1 MLACFF
7 LFPQNLRGNGHQENH
22 RENNG
27 YDAYLVHDGHV
38 NFQNCNNRHKHQR
51 QDEGFRNAAEHFR
64 GTKTH
69 DSTPT
74 FPEFMGK
81 RPILI
86 FSLHLAE
93 SQRQNISSRTCL
105 FVQKTIYS
113 NLQFPNPTE
122 LTGKTVSKAVGERR
136 KMGKNE
142 IDLMVLGVLLAG
154 PAHGYYIKK
163 RIAISFGAQYP
174 NLSDSAIYPRL
185 LRFEKEGFIKSKIE
199 MQYNAP
205 NKKVYQLT
213 ENGMEKIKRLVATP
227 VQFRKVRNTDME
239 DLIVHALFFSFITK
253 EERRTIVEP
262 FFKYTKERYDDAIAK
277 MEKYKEQLDRFALA
291 LLESGIPLL
300 KANMEMYKKLMEM

>member
-1 MLACFF
+1 
-7 LFPQNLRGNGHQENH
+7 
-22 RENNG
+22 
-27 YDAYLVHDGHV
+27 
-38 NFQNCNNRHKHQR
+38 
-51 QDEGFRNAAEHFR
+51 
-64 GTKTH
+64 
-69 DSTPT
+69 
-74 FPEFMGK
+74 
-81 RPILI
+81 
-86 FSLHLAE
+86 
-93 SQRQNISSRTCL
+93 
-105 FVQKTIYS
+105 
-113 NLQFPNPTE
+113 
-122 LTGKTVSKAVGERR
+122 
-136 KMGKNE
+136 
-142 IDLMVLGVLLAG
+142 
-154 PAHGYYIKK
+154 
-163 RIAISFGAQYP
+163 
-174 NLSDSAIYPRL
+174 
-185 LRFEKEGFIKSKIE
+185 